1 VQYDDFVSS
10 VQTRGGR
17 PRDETETLVHAT
29 LRVLAERL
37 TAGEADD
44 LRAQLPGDLQ
54 ADLIPPEPEAQPFG
68 PDEFTRRVAR
78 MARLPEAER
87 GRGWSPCSPRP
98 ATRSSRASSTTCC
111 PSWAGSSPGSCPD
124 RGRSDGG
131 VPDTNGSAA
140 HAGRPESFP
149 LRSVQMS
156 GAAVHPPAAFSPKGS
171 CRSAVRRASRPREAH
186 CVTTGIEPNWMEEL

>member
-10 VQTRGGR
+10 VQARGGR

-68 PDEFTRRVAR
+68 PDEFARRVAR

-124 RGRSDGG
+124 PVGSDGG
-131 VPDTNGSAA
+131 VPDTNGTTA
-140 HAGRPESFP
+140 HT
-149 LRSVQMS
+149 
-156 GAAVHPPAAFSPKGS
+156 
-171 CRSAVRRASRPREAH
+171 SRPASFRSPTA
-186 CVTTGIEPNWMEEL
+186 

>member
-10 VQTRGGR
+10 VQARGGR

-68 PDEFTRRVAR
+68 PDEFARRVAR
-78 MARLPEAER
+78 MARLPGEEAR
-87 GRGWSPCSPRP
+87 DASSRLAVSHCSVRRP
-98 ATRSSRASSTTCC
+98 ASFRSSWN
-111 PSWAGSSPGSCPD
+111 P
-124 RGRSDGG
+124 
-131 VPDTNGSAA
+131 
-140 HAGRPESFP
+140 
-149 LRSVQMS
+149 
-156 GAAVHPPAAFSPKGS
+156 
-171 CRSAVRRASRPREAH
+171 PREH
-186 CVTTGIEPNWMEEL
+186 PHRTKWMEES

>member
-1 VQYDDFVSS
+1 VQYDGFVSS

-68 PDEFTRRVAR
+68 PTSSSDGSPGWRTCLRQR
-78 MARLPEAER
+78 R
-87 GRGWSPCSPRP
+87 GRGWSPC
-98 ATRSSRASSTTCC
+98 
-111 PSWAGSSPGSCPD
+111 
-124 RGRSDGG
+124 
-131 VPDTNGSAA
+131 
-140 HAGRPESFP
+140 
-149 LRSVQMS
+149 
-156 GAAVHPPAAFSPKGS
+156 
-171 CRSAVRRASRPREAH
+171 
-186 CVTTGIEPNWMEEL
+186 

>member
-1 VQYDDFVSS
+1 MQYDDFVSS

-68 PDEFTRRVAR
+68 LDEFARRVTR
-78 MARLPEAER
+78 MARVPEADARE
-87 GRGWSPCSPRP
+87 GMVAVL
-98 ATRSSRASSTTCC
+98 ATTRDAVEPGEFDDVLAQLGGEFARLVHGSR
-111 PSWAGSSPGSCPD
+111 
-124 RGRSDGG
+124 
-131 VPDTNGSAA
+131 
-140 HAGRPESFP
+140 
-149 LRSVQMS
+149 
-156 GAAVHPPAAFSPKGS
+156 
-171 CRSAVRRASRPREAH
+171 
-186 CVTTGIEPNWMEEL
+186 